1 MVATSTLLGHV
12 AARTGV
18 AIWRHRLVF
27 VGAAIVTGALAAFS
41 MTSAAG
47 PTVVDGDCA
56 DTTMSAVTNT
66 TDASARAAYA
76 CLNAGMRST
85 PEDAFVA
92 NMRQHSVP
100 HGQFSR
106 VGEKHT
112 TDGGNMVFYAVD
124 ADGQSVGYI
133 VYLDPQ
139 GRVRGLE

>member
-1 MVATSTLLGHV
+1 MVATSTVLGHV

-18 AIWRHRLVF
+18 AIWRHRVVF
-27 VGAAIVTGALAAFS
+27 IGAAVVSGALAAFS
-41 MTSAAG
+41 ISSAG
-47 PTVVDGDCA
+47 PTVIDGDCA

-76 CLNAGMRST
+76 CLNPGMKST
-85 PEDAFVA
+85 PEAAFVA
-92 NMRQHSVP
+92 NMQQHSVP

-106 VGEKHT
+106 IAEKHT
-112 TDGGNMVFYAVD
+112 GDGGNIVFYSVD